1 MARRRISQKGR
12 KRQLPEKDD
21 GKWRSCTEGDL
32 PLFPF
37 FLFSG
42 KDEKQSSGGKDEGR
56 REKQENMPEE
66 REVAGPGCGRRNEKR
81 RKDAASSFSCFC
93 PIPLFS
99 RNDALRRRRG
109 FRRSSEP
116 PTTEVAGFSPREPE
130 GPRKRKMTPHPCTQ
144 RAPDGFPDR
153 LTAACSC
160 GRLGCAGGWGRH
172 AGYPAIWE
180 AASASLYVA
189 RVTLVLFAASGTF
202 AVTRDQPSFPRL
214 DSRSRMR

>member
-1 MARRRISQKGR
+1 MWDDIEIGAMPVVVESREGNLLDIVDVSSSVIPDVVKIVVRLVNLPRLKSQ
-12 KRQLPEKDD
+12 
-21 GKWRSCTEGDL
+21 
-32 PLFPF
+32 
-37 FLFSG
+37 
-42 KDEKQSSGGKDEGR
+42 
-56 REKQENMPEE
+56 
-66 REVAGPGCGRRNEKR
+66 
-81 RKDAASSFSCFC
+81 ASLSV
-93 PIPLFS
+93 
-99 RNDALRRRRG
+99 R
-109 FRRSSEP
+109 
-116 PTTEVAGFSPREPE
+116 PE

-160 GRLGCAGGWGRH
+160 GRLGCTGGWDHH

>member
-1 MARRRISQKGR
+1 MRIFR
-12 KRQLPEKDD
+12 
-21 GKWRSCTEGDL
+21 CAI
-32 PLFPF
+32 LFF
-37 FLFSG
+37 Y
-42 KDEKQSSGGKDEGR
+42 
-56 REKQENMPEE
+56 
-66 REVAGPGCGRRNEKR
+66 V
-81 RKDAASSFSCFC
+81 SSFSERKRKMSF
-93 PIPLFS
+93 
-99 RNDALRRRRG
+99 LRRKFFFACVPHEKRALLFLLNLAFRQSAFRHPCLQFGSVFRSRG
-109 FRRSSEP
+109 N
-116 PTTEVAGFSPREPE
+116 VNLPRLKSRASLSVRPE